1 MKKVAVVILSL
12 AVALAAICAIVFL
25 FAGQEP
31 PRDKGAAPALSPE
44 SAAMAPV
51 SPAAP
56 PVPAVPAAG
65 SVAPP
70 ANPATAAVHAMLEG
84 ATPDDWE
91 PALMALVENAD
102 ANTVAALAE
111 ALATETDAHRLRL
124 IGRAL
129 NGIGTEEAFRI
140 FRSFLSDEKNLD
152 YREHLAGTMLALENF
167 DLSGPVLDWM
177 MEMQQVMDYDIT
189 MACQEAVG
197 RLATAE
203 TLARIVAEHSRTN
216 YNEYMLGL
224 MSTALANSECPEA
237 MDLFIEV
244 LERPAGRP
252 TLALQAAAAQALA
265 RIGTQPA
272 VDALIA
278 ALERSTSS
286 PADDYLVDAVLLLKN
301 SYLQAYLQ
309 EQFDR
314 ATAPNVRYALGRAL
328 AETVPMPRDHADAPL
343 SGEEGSAIPP
353 ADEARATFL
362 GVEADEGEDAHRPEE
377 AAAAEV
383 PMLPEG
389 DLPPPGPRGVD

>member
-12 AVALAAICAIVFL
+12 AAALVAICAIVRL
-25 FAGQEP
+25 LADEKPLDQ
-31 PRDKGAAPALSPE
+31 GAAASLSPDVA
-44 SAAMAPV
+44 SVPSSLSPAPV
-51 SPAAP
+51 PS
-56 PVPAVPAAG
+56 VPAGAPA
-65 SVAPP
+65 APP
-70 ANPATAAVHAMLEG
+70 ANPATVAVRAMLEG

-102 ANTVAALAE
+102 SNTVAALA
-111 ALATETDAHRLRL
+111 AAMAAETDVHKLQL

-140 FRSFLSDEKNLD
+140 FRDFLSDAKNLR

-177 MEMQQVMDYDIT
+177 MEMQTVMDYDIT

-197 RLATAE
+197 RLATRE
-203 TLARIVAEHSRTN
+203 TLERIVAEHSRTN

-237 MDLFIEV
+237 LDLLRGV
-244 LERPAGRP
+244 LEHPEGRP
-252 TLALQAAAAQALA
+252 STALQAAAAQALA

-272 VDALIA
+272 IDALIA
-278 ALERSTSS
+278 ALEKSPRS
-286 PADDYLVDAVLLLKN
+286 PADDYLAEAVLLLKN

-328 AETVPMPRDHADAPL
+328 AESVPPQRDDLKEPN
-343 SGEEGSAIPP
+343 
-353 ADEARATFL
+353 
-362 GVEADEGEDAHRPEE
+362 
-377 AAAAEV
+377 AAAEERS
-383 PMLPEG
+383 PAEEANSALIPSGADMPEG
-389 DLPPPGPRGVD
+389 PAPAGVD

>member
-12 AVALAAICAIVFL
+12 AVALAAICAIVYFL
-25 FAGQEP
+25 SGKEP

-51 SPAAP
+51 SPPAP

-70 ANPATAAVHAMLEG
+70 ANPATAAVRAMLEG
-84 ATPDDWE
+84 GTPDDWE
-91 PALMALVENAD
+91 PALMVLVENAD
-102 ANTVAALAE
+102 SNTVAALAA
-111 ALATETDAHRLRL
+111 ALAAETDAHKLQL

-140 FRSFLSDEKNLD
+140 FRDFLSDENNLR

-167 DLSGPVLDWM
+167 DLSGQVLDWM
-177 MEMQQVMDYDIT
+177 MEMQRVMDYDVT

-197 RLATAE
+197 RLATEE

-216 YNEYMLGL
+216 CSEYMLGL

-237 MDLFIEV
+237 LDLLRGV
-244 LERPAGRP
+244 LEHPEGRP
-252 TLALQAAAAQALA
+252 SAALQAAAAQALA
-265 RIGTQPA
+265 RIGTRPA
-272 VDALIA
+272 IDALIA
-278 ALERSTSS
+278 ALEKSPRS
-286 PADDYLVDAVLLLKN
+286 PANDYLAEAVLLLKD

-314 ATAPNVRYALGRAL
+314 ATSPNVRYALGRAL
-328 AETVPMPRDHADAPL
+328 AGTVPPPPDGPEELQTPGGGTEPAA
-343 SGEEGSAIPP
+343 GESSA
-353 ADEARATFL
+353 ADEAASPL
-362 GVEADEGEDAHRPEE
+362 IPSGAVPPAGG
-377 AAAAEV
+377 AAPA
-383 PMLPEG
+383 
-389 DLPPPGPRGVD
+389 GVD